1 LAHKNSNP
9 QQPKTTSQEEE
20 AIQPELTENDKK
32 FLTPEIETAVE
43 SAIRVLLRVRKMTE
57 AERNEPDRK

>member
-1 LAHKNSNP
+1 
-9 QQPKTTSQEEE
+9 
-20 AIQPELTENDKK
+20 LTENDKK